1 MCSVLVPHASA
12 KLQNDH
18 EAFQPGDMI
27 RLTDWDV
34 QSMSTYDNVLDQIWV
49 KQNLAIIARCIVPD
63 RKYARKKFLQRRNT
77 LEPLC
82 EDKKRAQ
89 VSTLLTDLG
98 LLHYGYTVC
107 DHSSVFLE

>member
-1 MCSVLVPHASA
+1 LEWLLASLFVDS
-12 KLQNDH
+12 LQ
-18 EAFQPGDMI
+18 P
-27 RLTDWDV
+27 
-34 QSMSTYDNVLDQIWV
+34 DNGAV
-49 KQNLAIIARCIVPD
+49 ARCIVPD

-98 LLHYGYTVC
+98 LLHYGYAVC
-107 DHSSVFLE
+107 DHSSVFLELVSTPILLTIFLACTLIKETQNEDQ

>member
-1 MCSVLVPHASA
+1 MGVVTI
-12 KLQNDH
+12 K
-18 EAFQPGDMI
+18 
-27 RLTDWDV
+27 DWDV